1 MRYTVVPSL
10 IIILLRKIPII
21 LENEGDFF
29 SLQIGFSF
37 YEKYIFKFCYPN
49 YIGYLLYGVY
59 EGMGRTKD
67 DAVSPAI
74 GTILLVALMVVF
86 VAVVAVVVMGLSGGL
101 FDSKEVGLTLRP
113 YGIDSESERGISL
126 TVHCGADAGDLVML
140 SASLNG
146 PELVYRETGASYV
159 VNPQVGPDYRF
170 KVVESN
176 VIVQT
181 TRGNSINV
189 DLETTEILPVNATEY
204 YVTVTGTFRDG
215 TEQVLLIQRVTLPA
229 ISGKGAVTDENQYVK
244 ITPYSISDKYPGHGF
259 IVTRFNESIDVTRV
273 EFELTTPSEK
283 TIPSHDLKSGAAGDT
298 SMQTS
303 YDISTT
309 AGGSPSGWNANPY
322 PNLQNYWALGEL
334 TGTVTVTLK
343 VDDEPK
349 TVSIPNIVVPPRVN
363 IFEDT
368 SKYAGEIKY
377 DNSGKLSLTST
388 GSTSLPIPKSIYFIS
403 SGEPEKVD
411 ENSPGL
417 QSHAG
422 QTLEAYVK
430 VHVDPTEVWYRVASV
445 PVNSLLPS
453 S

>member
-1 MRYTVVPSL
+1 
-10 IIILLRKIPII
+10 
-21 LENEGDFF
+21 
-29 SLQIGFSF
+29 
-37 YEKYIFKFCYPN
+37 
-49 YIGYLLYGVY
+49 
-59 EGMGRTKD
+59 
-67 DAVSPAI
+67 
-74 GTILLVALMVVF
+74 
-86 VAVVAVVVMGLSGGL
+86 
-101 FDSKEVGLTLRP
+101 
-113 YGIDSESERGISL
+113 
-126 TVHCGADAGDLVML
+126 ML

-159 VNPQVGPDYRF
+159 VNPHVGPDYRF

-181 TRGNSINV
+181 TRGNSIDV

-215 TEQVLLIQRVTLPA
+215 TEQVLLIQKVSLSA

-259 IVTRFNESIDVTRV
+259 IVTRLNESIDVTLV
-273 EFELTTPSEK
+273 EFKLTTPSEK
-283 TIPSHDLKSGAAGDT
+283 TISSHDLKSGAAGDT

-334 TGTVTVTLK
+334 NGTVTVKLK
-343 VDDEPK
+343 MNDEPK

-363 IFEDT
+363 IFEDP

-377 DNSGKLSLTST
+377 QNGELSLTSDK
-388 GSTSLPIPKSIYFIS
+388 GSLSNPQYYFIS
-403 SGEPEKVD
+403 SGEPEKVNGNTLND
-411 ENSPGL
+411 L

-430 VHVDPTEVWYRVASV
+430 VSINPTEVWYRVASV